1 MTSILKH
8 LSTFSCYGSFF
19 TNPKKRCF
27 RDFQI
32 NLPTIL
38 ENCLV
43 PVLPL
48 RLNFLHLVSDF
59 ISRITKESFELV
71 DVGCGPYAIL
81 SILALKLFGWKS
93 RGYELVENS
102 RNNAQKIVLFNELS
116 NDIKILSS
124 GCLGSSHTN
133 GQIGEKRK
141 IEESYVIIC
150 NPPWFTGD
158 NANNHEKAKIIFFK

>member
-1 MTSILKH
+1 MVVFL
-8 LSTFSCYGSFF
+8 

-32 NLPTIL
+32 DLPTIL

-59 ISRITKESFELV
+59 ISRITNERFELV

-81 SILALKLFGWKS
+81 SILALKLFGWRS

-102 RNNAQKIVLFNELS
+102 RRNAENIVNFNELS
-116 NDIKILSS
+116 KDIKILSS
-124 GCLGSSHTN
+124 ECLGSSHKN

-141 IEESYVIIC
+141 IEESYVVIC

-158 NANNHEKAKIIFFK
+158 NADNHEKANNNFFSNKN